1 MARPNCEINWPAKLN
16 RASIPFDKIW
26 PTLGTPLS
34 DATEER
40 NWRKMLHR
48 AIFVRNKVPA
58 NRGTNACK
66 CRLRC
71 GEEESMLHLVR
82 CMETRPYWNAVKRFL
97 ETVLE
102 VKDINK
108 LDRLIIFNIIKD
120 QVVSTEACAF
130 IRHAFNTFYRDF
142 ALVDTHDAKFTWQ
155 TTFYHTMRNFRN
167 AVLAYGESIKSF
179 LANRAYTKQKKRV
192 PEDALTRFKTLI
204 TFTGQGTSFALT
216 AAFQAAIDAA
226 EQQHNAQANRRS

>member
-1 MARPNCEINWPAKLN
+1 
-16 RASIPFDKIW
+16 
-26 PTLGTPLS
+26 
-34 DATEER
+34 
-40 NWRKMLHR
+40 
-48 AIFVRNKVPA
+48 
-58 NRGTNACK
+58 
-66 CRLRC
+66 
-71 GEEESMLHLVR
+71 MLHLVR
-82 CMETRPYWNAVKRFL
+82 CMETRPYWNAVKHFV

-102 VKDINK
+102 MQNVRRTD
-108 LDRLIIFNIIKD
+108 LLIIFNLKSFTEPVI
-120 QVVSTEACAF
+120 STEACAF

-155 TTFYHTMRNFRN
+155 TTFCHTMRNFRN

-179 LANRAYTKQKKRV
+179 LANRAYTEQKKRV